1 MFILII
7 SPIISWY
14 ILYNIIN
21 IYSNKILYILNYKFI
36 NLYNYNIKLQI
47 GITIYEFI
55 IIILLINVS
64 YMINIYIIKYLY
76 KDKNII
82 RFVSIM
88 MLFTFNMILLIIS
101 NDIILLFI
109 GWEMIGI
116 ISLLLINYY
125 NNRIEATKS
134 GLKAIIYNRIGDIS
148 LLLCII
154 FVYPD
159 L

>member
-14 ILYNIIN
+14 ILYNIININ

-64 YMINIYIIKYLY
+64 YMINIYIIKYLLY
-76 KDKNII
+76 
-82 RFVSIM
+82 V
-88 MLFTFNMILLIIS
+88 
-101 NDIILLFI
+101 DIYFFLD
-109 GWEMIGI
+109 
-116 ISLLLINYY
+116 
-125 NNRIEATKS
+125 
-134 GLKAIIYNRIGDIS
+134 IY
-148 LLLCII
+148 
-154 FVYPD
+154 
-159 L
+159 

>member
-64 YMINIYIIKYLY
+64 YMINIYIIKY
-76 KDKNII
+76 
-82 RFVSIM
+82 
-88 MLFTFNMILLIIS
+88 FNTI
-101 NDIILLFI
+101 
-109 GWEMIGI
+109 
-116 ISLLLINYY
+116 
-125 NNRIEATKS
+125 
-134 GLKAIIYNRIGDIS
+134 
-148 LLLCII
+148 
-154 FVYPD
+154 
-159 L
+159 

>member
-14 ILYNIIN
+14 ILYNIININ

-88 MLFTFNMILLIIS
+88 MLFTFNMILLII
-101 NDIILLFI
+101 
-109 GWEMIGI
+109 
-116 ISLLLINYY
+116 
-125 NNRIEATKS
+125 
-134 GLKAIIYNRIGDIS
+134 IYIKY
-148 LLLCII
+148 L
-154 FVYPD
+154 
-159 L
+159 

>member
-14 ILYNIIN
+14 ILYNIININ

-64 YMINIYIIKYLY
+64 YMINIYLSYNLH
-76 KDKNII
+76 
-82 RFVSIM
+82 
-88 MLFTFNMILLIIS
+88 LLII
-101 NDIILLFI
+101 LL
-109 GWEMIGI
+109 
-116 ISLLLINYY
+116 
-125 NNRIEATKS
+125 
-134 GLKAIIYNRIGDIS
+134 
-148 LLLCII
+148 
-154 FVYPD
+154 
-159 L
+159 